1 MTEAALDNEELVQI
15 ENAST
20 PEEVIATRSPAE
32 IEAELMKK
40 AEQEAIEAI
49 SAQPPE
55 VVAGQFFQ
63 LVYPMYQARVQ
74 GLMAK
79 DAKDVLD
86 ALISWPLERE
96 TVNFRSEAVESV
108 FSLGSRLLDAKF
120 IILQAAQMDEKIA
133 IDKASQTGDTSTTEA
148 VLASVQTSFE
158 QGETVNG

>member
-1 MTEAALDNEELVQI
+1 MTEAALDNEELVKI

-20 PEEVIATRSPAE
+20 PEEVLDTRSPAE

-40 AEQEAIEAI
+40 AEQDAIDAI

-55 VVAGQFFQ
+55 VVAGQFFRM
-63 LVYPMYQARVQ
+63 VYPMYQARVQ

-79 DAKDVLD
+79 DAKEVLD

-96 TVNFRSEAVESV
+96 NIIFRSEAVESV
-108 FSLGSRLLDAKF
+108 FSLGTRLLDAKF

-133 IDKASQTGDTSTTEA
+133 LDKASEAGDTSTTEA

-158 QGETVNG
+158 QGETANG